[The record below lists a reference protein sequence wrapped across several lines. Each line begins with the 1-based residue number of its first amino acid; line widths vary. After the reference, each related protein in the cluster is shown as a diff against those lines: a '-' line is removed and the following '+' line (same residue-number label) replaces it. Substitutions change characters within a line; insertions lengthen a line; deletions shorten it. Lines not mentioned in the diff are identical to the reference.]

1 MSGRSGFLLIVC
13 GLTLACSAAFAGE
26 RTPLQKGDAAPEI
39 SFVDITGEATE
50 TGAYRS
56 WVQVLTFADR
66 ESSEVLKEWMRPAQI
81 AATRAHPELRVVYM
95 TFADLTSIPRLL
107 RGMVRPVLEKTF
119 ENSNED
125 LAAAYR
131 EIGVEPDPAM
141 VEFIFA
147 PDWDGAHLETFG
159 LEDAKSYH
167 CWIVADGRVVAV
179 LDASTPD
186 REGHYAAA
194 FDAIAAQ
201 SGAADSSQ
209 VAVPVDV
216 STSRPD

>member
-1 MSGRSGFLLIVC
+1 MSRRYRFAPAVLGLLL
-13 GLTLACSAAFAGE
+13 GATATFADE

-39 SFVDITGEATE
+39 SFVDITGNASE

-56 WVQVLTFADR
+56 WVQILTFADR

-107 RGMVRPVLEKTF
+107 RGLVRPVLEKTF
-119 ENSNED
+119 EDSNED

-131 EIGVEPDPAM
+131 EIGIEPDPDKVA
-141 VEFIFA
+141 FIFA
-147 PDWDGAHLETFG
+147 PDWDGAHLEAFG
-159 LEDAKSYH
+159 LEDAKAYH
-167 CWIVADGRVVAV
+167 CWIVADGRVVEG

-186 REGHYAAA
+186 QEGRFEAA
-194 FDAIAAQ
+194 FDAIAA
-201 SGAADSSQ
+201 AASAAAPATPAAPE
-209 VAVPVDV
+209 AVSAAPSD
-216 STSRPD
+216 